1 LREFPDLETTM
12 KLASRLCH
20 ALAAGLPVIALA
32 ACSGGSGS
40 TGAGGISGP
49 PPEVSSIAVDI
60 VPTVDTAGIYI
71 AQDDGYFA
79 RQGLTVQIVPVNGA
93 QYGMGNLQ
101 DGSAQLI
108 EGNYVSFILAQIAGS
123 FAAPAPGGATPT
135 EPSKQINMRI
145 IADTSQLQPG
155 NQALYVMPSAPYKI
169 VQDLVRNHATV
180 GVNALNNIGTLL
192 LGSLLAS
199 LGHPVNAVRQAL
211 ETLPELPRLLAQG
224 KIAAAWLPEPL
235 GTEAEQEYGA
245 TPLADFD
252 QGALQNFPIGT
263 IAGSTSWVRSH
274 PNTVAAFL
282 RALEQ
287 GQQVADTNRAAV
299 QQALVKNGVVP
310 SAIVAATMTLPT
322 YPLTM
327 DVPEMQRVPDAMYE
341 FGLIG
346 RPYTITDMIQSE
358 NGEVR

>member
-1 LREFPDLETTM
+1 MRLFN
-12 KLASRLCH
+12 RLCH
-20 ALAAGLPVIALA
+20 ALTAGISVVALA
-32 ACSGGSGS
+32 ACSGGSGNS
-40 TGAGGISGP
+40 GASGP
-49 PPEVSSIAVDI
+49 PPEVSSIVLDI
-60 VPTVDTAGIYI
+60 VPTGDTAGIYI

-79 RQGLTVQIVPVNGA
+79 RQGLTVTIVPVNGA

-101 DGSAQLI
+101 AGRAQLI
-108 EGNYVSFILAQIAGS
+108 EGNYVSFILAQIAGR
-123 FAAPAPGGATPT
+123 FAAPNPANAAAT
-135 EPSKQINMRI
+135 EPSKPIDMRI

-155 NQALYVMPSAPYKI
+155 NQALYVMPNAPYRT
-169 VQDLVRNHATV
+169 VQDLVHDRATV
-180 GVNALNNIGTLL
+180 GVNALHNIGTLL

-199 LGHPVNAVRQAL
+199 LGHTVGAVRQVL
-211 ETLPELPRLLAQG
+211 ETLPRLPRLLAQR

-263 IAGSTSWVRSH
+263 IAGNTSWVRSH
-274 PNTVAAFL
+274 PAAVAAFL
-282 RALEQ
+282 RALAQ

-310 SAIVAATMTLPT
+310 SALIADSMTLPS
-322 YPLTM
+322 YPLVM

-346 RPYTITDMIQSE
+346 KPYDITGMIQPE
-358 NGEVR
+358 NGEVS

>member
-1 LREFPDLETTM
+1 M
-12 KLASRLCH
+12 KFINRLCH
-20 ALAAGLPVIALA
+20 CLAAGIPVVALA

-40 TGAGGISGP
+40 NSASGP
-49 PPEVSSIAVDI
+49 PPEVASIVLDI
-60 VPTVDTAGIYI
+60 VPTGDTAGIYI

-79 RQGLTVQIVPVNGA
+79 RQGLAVKIVPVNGA
-93 QYGMGNLQ
+93 QYGIGSLQ
-101 DGSAQLI
+101 AGHAQLI
-108 EGNYVSFILAQIAGS
+108 EGNYVSFILAQIAGR
-123 FAAPAPGGATPT
+123 FAAPNPTNATVA
-135 EPSKQINMRI
+135 EPSKPINMRI
-145 IADTSQLQPG
+145 IADTSQMQPG
-155 NQALYVMPSAPYKI
+155 NQALYVMPDARYAT
-169 VQDLVRNHATV
+169 VQDLVRDHATV
-180 GVNALNNIGTLL
+180 GVNALHNIGTLL

-199 LGHPVNAVRQAL
+199 NGHPVSAVKQVL
-211 ETLPELPRLLAQG
+211 ENLPDLPRLLAQG

-263 IAGSTSWVRSH
+263 IAGNTSWVQSH

-299 QQALVKNGVVP
+299 EQALVKNGVVP
-310 SAIVAATMTLPT
+310 SALIAATMTLPS
-322 YPLTM
+322 YPLIM

-341 FGLIG
+341 FGLLG
-346 RPYTITDMIQSE
+346 ETYNITGMIQPE
-358 NGEVR
+358 NGEVS